1 MALDLNK
8 KRREFSMQSSHR
20 VFLAALAAGT
30 ALSSQ
35 ALAATLSKAP
45 AVQPAAANAPVSF
58 EVYLPLRDRAG
69 LEALIRAQHTPGS
82 PQYHHWLTPSQ
93 FKARFGPSQDSVARV
108 KGALGGMGLRVSA
121 THTRS
126 LRVAGDAFH
135 AGALLHTSLN
145 SVRSANGK
153 TRLMATTNPVLPA
166 ALRQEG
172 AMVVAFSGLPDRRT
186 FSKKNGKAAHAIP
199 SNRYGVAGPY
209 WFDDLKQAYDYP
221 SYTPPSGQPVLDG
234 TGVSVAVLMADL
246 IFPNDVA
253 AAFNHEKF
261 TAITGKPVPTVT
273 TVKID
278 GGGVYDGYGSF
289 EASLDVQQVL
299 GGAPGANVTLVSIP
313 DLSDQSI
320 IDGYSYIV
328 DSNQYDIVNSSFGG
342 CENVYTRQYNK
353 GTDFTYILQI
363 EDEIYLQGNAQGIT
377 FVASSGDEGALECP
391 TPDYLYGGNH
401 AVFVKG
407 ASSPA
412 DDPNVTA
419 VGGGNLITGQ
429 TAGSLDSPYVRESA
443 YGDPEAPYD
452 IYGLGVN
459 VAKGIWGAG
468 GGVSAIFGRP
478 AYQALVKTN
487 SPAWRTLPDVGMQVG
502 GLGFSGVA
510 CEAITCGAD
519 DSSVLTAYGVGLGG
533 GYYYTIGTSV
543 SSPEF
548 VGALA
553 LYEQGA
559 HRQGNVNTYLYQA
572 AAAQNA
578 AGGASAP
585 ADKQYFHRNIPGY
598 DGAYTGGQPNA
609 NYNYIYGNGSPDVR
623 KLFGLTGYAPAG
635 TPQTAGNP

>member
-1 MALDLNK
+1 
-8 KRREFSMQSSHR
+8 
-20 VFLAALAAGT
+20 
-30 ALSSQ
+30 
-35 ALAATLSKAP
+35 
-45 AVQPAAANAPVSF
+45 
-58 EVYLPLRDRAG
+58 
-69 LEALIRAQHTPGS
+69 
-82 PQYHHWLTPSQ
+82 
-93 FKARFGPSQDSVARV
+93 
-108 KGALGGMGLRVSA
+108 
-121 THTRS
+121 
-126 LRVAGDAFH
+126 
-135 AGALLHTSLN
+135 
-145 SVRSANGK
+145 
-153 TRLMATTNPVLPA
+153 
-166 ALRQEG
+166 
-172 AMVVAFSGLPDRRT
+172 
-186 FSKKNGKAAHAIP
+186 
-199 SNRYGVAGPY
+199 
-209 WFDDLKQAYDYP
+209 
-221 SYTPPSGQPVLDG
+221 
-234 TGVSVAVLMADL
+234 MADL